1 MSSKVHQSDETSGVE
16 PLVWRQM
23 QPAGPAGPAGTAVPV
38 EEPPDSQ
45 QRLAQLQQ
53 QYEQRAR
60 EAHAAGLREG
70 EAAGRQRASAEIQ
83 PVIDRLARSIEEIGG
98 LRARLRAEAEA
109 DLVQLSLAI
118 ARRVLRR
125 ELAID
130 PEALHG
136 LVLGALEKLRGQE
149 ISRVRVH
156 PAHVSLLT
164 ESLRQNSAAR
174 QSGGGRRSVARPSAR
189 SSSRPSAAT
198 SMPPSIPS
206 CRRSSVAWPTACGST
221 HEDFSRPLSSPNSTA
236 LRLCRWTGQ
245 VTEVVGLL
253 VESRG
258 PSVAIGD
265 FCEVRTASGRRIR
278 TQVIGFRN
286 GRVLSMPL
294 EEIDGLQLGD
304 PLAARSEDARVEV
317 GPGLLGRVIDGFG
330 KPMDDGP
337 ALEVRDTYS
346 LHGTA
351 TNPLDREHITQPLVT
366 GIRAIDGLLPCG
378 KGQRIGIF
386 GGSGVGKSTLLG
398 SMSRHNSADVTVI
411 AMIGERN
418 REVRGFLENEL
429 GPEGRKRS
437 VVVCATSER
446 PAPLRVRACFVAL
459 AIAEYFRDQGA
470 NVLLVMDSVTRLAMA
485 QREIGLA
492 AGEPPSQKGY
502 TPSVFNLLPKVLERA
517 GNFRRGS
524 ITGFFTVLVEGDDFN
539 EPICDAVR
547 GILDGH
553 IILSRQLGAQ
563 GHYPA
568 IDILHSVSRL
578 TSRHRHAPR
587 RKRPR
592 AKFAA
597 RSPPTATP
605 RT

>member
-1 MSSKVHQSDETSGVE
+1 MSD
-16 PLVWRQM
+16 P
-23 QPAGPAGPAGTAVPV
+23 
-38 EEPPDSQ
+38 
-45 QRLAQLQQ
+45 
-53 QYEQRAR
+53 
-60 EAHAAGLREG
+60 
-70 EAAGRQRASAEIQ
+70 I
-83 PVIDRLARSIEEIGG
+83 
-98 LRARLRAEAEA
+98 
-109 DLVQLSLAI
+109 SLAPYF
-118 ARRVLRR
+118 
-125 ELAID
+125 D
-130 PEALHG
+130 
-136 LVLGALEKLRGQE
+136 E
-149 ISRVRVH
+149 IERI
-156 PAHVSLLT
+156 
-164 ESLRQNSAAR
+164 
-174 QSGGGRRSVARPSAR
+174 
-189 SSSRPSAAT
+189 
-198 SMPPSIPS
+198 PPY
-206 CRRSSVAWPTACGST
+206 
-221 HEDFSRPLSSPNSTA
+221 
-236 LRLCRWTGQ
+236 RWTGQ

-253 VESRG
+253 IESRG
-258 PSVAIGD
+258 PSAAIGD
-265 FCEVRTASGRRIR
+265 FCEVRTAGGRSIR

-294 EEIDGLQLGD
+294 EEIDGLQLGNEVT
-304 PLAARSEDARVEV
+304 ARSEDARVDV

-330 KPMDDGP
+330 KPMDGGP
-337 ALEVRDTYS
+337 PIVAEDAYS
-346 LHGTA
+346 LYGK
-351 TNPLDREHITQPLVT
+351 PVSPMDREHITEPLVT
-366 GIRAIDGLLPCG
+366 GVRAIDGLLPCG

-418 REVRGFLENEL
+418 REVRAFIENEL
-429 GPEGRKRS
+429 GPEGRKKS

-459 AIAEYFRDQGA
+459 AVAEYFRDQGK

-517 GNFRRGS
+517 GNFKRGS

-553 IILSRQLGAQ
+553 FILSRQLAGQ

-578 TSRHRHAPR
+578 TSAISTPAQKVAGQKMRSALAAYRDAEDLIQLGAYVSGSNPSLDTSIKMRPDLLDFLRQDHLASAELPETLSKMEALA
-587 RKRPR
+587 KRLEAGTLVP
-592 AKFAA
+592 AK
-597 RSPPTATP
+597 R
-605 RT
+605 